1 MKAQIGI
8 FNSSL
13 TNIDLTLNL
22 SPNFGKQKSNV
33 MGVEQAAVWLVRDQW
48 IFCIFHQQKTC
59 QNKTIDVVQPMI
71 DGPMDLGSR
80 RSDRPMVRL
89 RAPSHLVQ
97 WVIMGMFQSRLTPEA
112 GV

>member
-1 MKAQIGI
+1 M
-8 FNSSL
+8 
-13 TNIDLTLNL
+13 
-22 SPNFGKQKSNV
+22 

-80 RSDRPMVRL
+80 RGDRPMVRL